1 MSEIAERTGL
11 IWRPYDDI
19 DLLAVSIDQDG
30 DFESMIAINQAARD
44 WLDGK
49 ISLMDYCDI
58 LQENDIPHPLEEIVV
73 PFLDHTELIM
83 RAGI

>member
-49 ISLMDYCDI
+49 IPLMDYCDI
-58 LQENDIPHPLEEIVV
+58 LQENDIPNPFELVV